1 MFVCTVVF
9 YKVQKSKSKNIY
21 DNNFQ
26 ESISLVTPDN
36 IDSKMLT
43 SLGSEKMAK
52 KENGSQDPIG
62 FHHFFS
68 ISSSSSYIFS
78 VIIVVS

>member
-1 MFVCTVVF
+1 M
-9 YKVQKSKSKNIY
+9 
-21 DNNFQ
+21 
-26 ESISLVTPDN
+26 TPDN

-62 FHHFFS
+62 QQNTSLFPS
-68 ISSSSSYIFS
+68 IYIKD
-78 VIIVVS
+78 IDNIH

>member
-1 MFVCTVVF
+1 MYTVQLCF
-9 YKVQKSKSKNIY
+9 IKFKNQNKKNIY

-68 ISSSSSYIFS
+68 ISSSSSYLFS